1 MTKEKNDSSMVSG
14 NHPWEED
21 ERKAQENFREEL
33 NEKLLAGLSD
43 MLNPQNEN
51 SSSGSVESE
60 KTEDQTTVPERENQQ
75 NSSKQNAGK
84 QNIGLQSTV
93 VKGKN
98 KQVKT
103 SKKRAASAKRMNSV
117 LKIVLTSLLAVL
129 LVLIIL
135 AACAVGIY
143 CKGKNHMTSS
153 AGMKFQ
159 IPEAVTATSDNN
171 GRTVNYENKDYRYRT
186 GTTNI
191 LLIGKNPDHTFSTVV
206 VNFDEKSKIIRFM
219 PVPADLLAIDYSSSM
234 NYSDIADYVS
244 EFLCGLP
251 LQGYMVLDMQTV
263 DSVLET
269 ETDQVTDSI
278 QMQKLTVFVKEFTDN
293 ASDNWMIPMHV
304 FEKFQES
311 FGTNLGIADLCYMY
325 VLFIMCDNSLESE
338 FAEVSDMNMLFQQY
352 LHTFYE
358 EKQE

>member
-1 MTKEKNDSSMVSG
+1 MTKEKNDSSAVLG

-21 ERKAQENFREEL
+21 ERKAQEDFREEL

-51 SSSGSVESE
+51 SSSGSIESE
-60 KTEDQTTVPERENQQ
+60 MTEDQTIVSKRENQQ

-84 QNIGLQSTV
+84 QNTGLQSTV

-98 KQVKT
+98 KKVKT
-103 SKKRAASAKRMNSV
+103 SKKRTASAKRMNSV

-135 AACAVGIY
+135 AACAMGIY
-143 CKGKNHMTSS
+143 CKGKNHMISS

-159 IPEAVTATSDNN
+159 IPEGVTATSDNN
-171 GRTVNYENKDYRYRT
+171 GRTVSYENKDYRYRT

-206 VNFDEKSKIIRFM
+206 VNFDEKSKIFRFM
-219 PVPADLLAIDYSSSM
+219 PVPADLLVIDYSSSM

-251 LQGYMVLDMQTV
+251 LQGYMVLDMRAV
-263 DSVLET
+263 DSILET
-269 ETDQVTDSI
+269 GTDQVTDSI
-278 QMQKLTVFVKEFTDN
+278 QMQKLTAFVEELTDN

-304 FEKFQES
+304 FEKLQES
-311 FGTNLGIADLCYMY
+311 FGTNLGLAELSYMY
-325 VLFIMCDNSLESE
+325 RLFIVCDNSLEYE
-338 FAEVSDMNMLFQQY
+338 FVQPTDMEMVFQQF
-352 LHTFYE
+352 LSVFCD
-358 EKQE
+358 EKQK